1 MAKVYARHINGSSA
15 APGQSVPAFG
25 SLVASAIRQCNEV
38 PLRRCG
44 QGPRARTCRF
54 NHGARHGPISVSE
67 PRDCRTLAVRLHRK
81 MLSAGVPPTRHHDP
95 ALSRQPG
102 ATRSPDRGLRYTH
115 EGAERGAE
123 SDRSQALISINSL
136 LWSPRGSFSLSWS
149 RQKMEGL

>member
-1 MAKVYARHINGSSA
+1 MANYTRHINGSSA
-15 APGQSVPAFG
+15 VPGQSGADLRFSRCLCYTAG
-25 SLVASAIRQCNEV
+25 NEG

-67 PRDCRTLAVRLHRK
+67 PRDCRTLALRLHRE
-81 MLSAGVPPTRHHDP
+81 MLGGGMPPTRHYDP

-102 ATRSPDRGLRYTH
+102 APRSPDRGLRYTH